1 MTSHGEGV
9 PEVRVLHVHERAGFY
24 GGVEQILYDTARG
37 LAARGWPQGL
47 LHADSAPQDEYLAAF
62 ESAGTDD
69 ALIAS
74 FAPDL
79 LFLHKVED
87 PVRIAGLA
95 RRRPTVRMV
104 HDHDLVCLRRH
115 KYFPLNS
122 RVCDR
127 PAGLA
132 CYLNLCFIQRAARGS
147 VLPIA
152 FKGLGGVKAA
162 IHAHREVRSLMVGS
176 RWMAR
181 ELTVNGLD
189 PARIAIVPPIPA
201 ALAKSSPLPASDQ
214 PEVLFVG
221 QVIRGKGVD
230 LLLRALIQVPGEWHA
245 TIVGTGNHL
254 DACRLLAQEL
264 GIAARVTFTGWVPHI
279 SLESYYAHAA
289 VCVVPSRWPEP
300 FGMVGVEAMARGRP
314 VIGFAVGGIPDWLDD
329 GVTGILVPEADTGAL
344 GAAIASLLADP
355 RWAEALGQAGRAR
368 VRERFQP
375 DQYLDRL
382 MQVLGEAV

>member
-1 MTSHGEGV
+1 M
-9 PEVRVLHVHERAGFY
+9 RVLHVHERAGFY

-37 LAARGWPQGL
+37 LSARGWAQGL
-47 LHADSAPQDEYLAAF
+47 LHADGTPQDEYLSAF

-69 ALIAS
+69 ELIS
-74 FAPDL
+74 GFAPDL
-79 LFLHKVED
+79 LFLHKAED
-87 PVRIAGLA
+87 PDRVAELA
-95 RRRPTVRMV
+95 RRLPTVRMV

-132 CYLNLCFIQRAARGS
+132 CYLNLCFVQRAPAGSRLPVTLRG
-147 VLPIA
+147 V
-152 FKGLGGVKAA
+152 GGVKAA
-162 IHAHREVRSLMVGS
+162 IRAHRGVRRLMVGS
-176 RWMAR
+176 RWMER
-181 ELTVNGLD
+181 ELIINGLD

-201 ALAKSSPLPASDQ
+201 ALAQSSPLPPSGR

-230 LLLRALIQVPGEWHA
+230 LLLQALAEVAGDWHA

-254 DACRLLAQEL
+254 DTCRALSETL
-264 GIAARVTFTGWVPHI
+264 GIAGRVTFAGWVPHDA
-279 SLESYYAHAA
+279 LEPYYASAA

-329 GVTGILVPEADTGAL
+329 GVTGILVPEADTAAL
-344 GAAIASLLADP
+344 GAAIADLLADP
-355 RWAEALGQAGRAR
+355 VRAQDLGRAGALR

-382 MQVLGEAV
+382 MQILGDAAGDTT

>member
-1 MTSHGEGV
+1 M
-9 PEVRVLHVHERAGFY
+9 RVLHVHERAGFH
-24 GGVEQILYDTARG
+24 GGVEQILYDTTRG

-47 LHADSAPQDEYLAAF
+47 LHADSKPRGEYLAVF
-62 ESAGTDD
+62 EQAGTGDD
-69 ALIAS
+69 LIAA

-87 PVRIAGLA
+87 PARVADLA
-95 RRRPTVRMV
+95 RRYPTVRMV

-132 CYLNLCFIQRAARGS
+132 CYLNLCFVQKATPGS
-147 VLPIA
+147 SLPIA
-152 FKGLGGVKAA
+152 FKGVGGIKAA
-162 IHAHREVRSLMVGS
+162 IRAHQGVRQLMVGS
-176 RWMAR
+176 RWMER
-181 ELTVNGLD
+181 ELIVNGLD
-189 PARIAIVPPIPA
+189 PARVTIIPPIPA
-201 ALAKSSPLPASDQ
+201 ALAHARPIPPSGK
-214 PEVLFVG
+214 PEVLYVG

-230 LLLRALIQVPGEWHA
+230 LLLRALTKVPGDWHA

-254 DACRLLAQEL
+254 DACRALAEAS
-264 GIAARVTFTGWVPHI
+264 GVAARVTFAGWVPHDA
-279 SLESYYAHAA
+279 LEPYYARAT

-314 VIGFAVGGIPDWLDD
+314 VVGFAVGGIPDWLDD
-329 GVTGILVPEADTGAL
+329 GVTGILAPEADSGAL

-355 RWAEALGQAGRAR
+355 QLAAALGEAGLAR

-382 MQVLGEAV
+382 MHILGEAV